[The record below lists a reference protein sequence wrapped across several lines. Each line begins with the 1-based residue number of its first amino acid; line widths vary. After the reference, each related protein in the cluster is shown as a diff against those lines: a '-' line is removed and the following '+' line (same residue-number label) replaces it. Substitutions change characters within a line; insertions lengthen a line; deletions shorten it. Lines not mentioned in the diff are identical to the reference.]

1 MANKPDTNQKVQLVI
16 VVNGEPT
23 NIEANVHAPLRTVVA
38 HALSQSGNVGQPP
51 ENWEL
56 RNEAGSLLE
65 LDRKIEA
72 FGFVD
77 GTRLFLNL
85 KAGVG
90 G

>member
-1 MANKPDTNQKVQLVI
+1 VPDKHDNKINLTI

-23 NIEANVHAPLRTVVA
+23 VVEANPHAELRSIIGR
-38 HALSQSGNVGQPP
+38 ALEQTGNTGQPE

-56 RNEAGSLLE
+56 RDASGLQLP
-65 LDRKIEA
+65 LDRKIA
-72 FGFVD
+72 DFNFSPD
-77 GTRLFLNL
+77 TRLFLNL